1 MKNIAVIFGGES
13 VEHDVSVI
21 TGVLTLNS
29 LDKEKYNVI
38 PVYIDRNG
46 VWYTGK
52 LNDLDE
58 YKNLNTKKLYRI
70 VFAVGENNFYILKG
84 KKLTKPLPIAA
95 VINCLHGERGEDGS
109 LAGVLQLCKIP
120 IASSKIT
127 SAAISMDKIITKIV
141 MKGLK
146 VPTVPFFTLNDIKDL
161 NDISL
166 PFDYPV
172 IVKPDCGGSSI
183 GIKKASDL
191 NQLGVAVKNA
201 FRYGNKVIIEPM
213 LSDFIE
219 INCAAYRNEDG
230 NIIVSECEKPI
241 GREEVLTFSDKYESG
256 SREFPAKIEQKI
268 SDKIKNIT
276 KKVYGELD
284 FSGVIRIDFFV
295 MKNKVYLNEINSV
308 PGSMAYYLFCNTFK
322 EYSKILDEII
332 NFAIK
337 EFNRSNA
344 VIKDFRSEI
353 LSACG
358 GKGAKKVVKNK

>member
-1 MKNIAVIFGGES
+1 
-13 VEHDVSVI
+13 
-21 TGVLTLNS
+21 
-29 LDKEKYNVI
+29 
-38 PVYIDRNG
+38 
-46 VWYTGK
+46 
-52 LNDLDE
+52 
-58 YKNLNTKKLYRI
+58 
-70 VFAVGENNFYILKG
+70 
-84 KKLTKPLPIAA
+84 
-95 VINCLHGERGEDGS
+95 
-109 LAGVLQLCKIP
+109 
-120 IASSKIT
+120 
-127 SAAISMDKIITKIV
+127 MDKIITKIV

-172 IVKPDCGGSSI
+172 IVKPDCVGSSI

-353 LSACG
+353 LSAGG